1 MSNRG
6 RHRKKPTKYPNTW
19 LTKIMTEE
27 QLDLLF
33 QRAHEQGNHPS
44 LEDIERSPTSAN
56 IIAWIITPEGWNFW
70 NNILSN
76 VEYYKHNNCIYDRR

>member
-6 RHRKKPTKYPNTW
+6 RHKKKPTKYPNTW
-19 LTKIMTEE
+19 LTNVMTDA

-33 QRAHEQGNHPS
+33 RRAHEQGNNPS
-44 LEDIERSPTSAN
+44 LNDIERNPTGSN
-56 IIAWIITPEGWNFW
+56 IFVWSRTPEGWYFW

-76 VEYYKHNNCIYDRR
+76 VGDYKFYKL

>member
-19 LTKIMTEE
+19 LTKVMTEA

-33 QRAHEQGNHPS
+33 QRAKEQYNNINTS
-44 LEDIERSPTSAN
+44 LIERDPFSVK
-56 IIAWIITPEGWNFW
+56 IILWDDTPEGRTFW
-70 NNILSN
+70 NNILGPVAN
-76 VEYYKHNNCIYDRR
+76 YKRIHNL